1 MEINRYNSLEDATKS
16 LMAEGYVHSFELTK
30 AGLQCLKT
38 KKKYS
43 AEEVKIVEHHRF
55 EQTGPSDDTVLLFV
69 MELNDGTKGL
79 NISTYGTYYDLDLMG
94 FINKVKIIP
103 RKK

>member
-1 MEINRYNSLEDATKS
+1 MRINCYKSLEEATKA
-16 LMAEGYVHSFELTK
+16 LMSKGYVHSFELTS

-38 KKKYS
+38 RKIYA

-55 EQTGPSDDTVLLFV
+55 EGTESTDDTVLLFV
-69 MELNDGTKGL
+69 MQLNDGTKGL
-79 NISTYGTYYDLDLMG
+79 NISTYGAYYDLDLVG
-94 FINKVKIIP
+94 FIDNVKIIP